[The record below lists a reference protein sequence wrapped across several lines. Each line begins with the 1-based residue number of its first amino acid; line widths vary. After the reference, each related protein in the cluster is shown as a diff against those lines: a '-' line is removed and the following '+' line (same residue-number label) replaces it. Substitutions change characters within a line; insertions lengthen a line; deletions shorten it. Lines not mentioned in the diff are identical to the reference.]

1 MSDKRALPGEAK
13 WGVNLSLPLRKC
25 YASGSTPYPSLPFI
39 VLDTETTG
47 LFPRVHKIVEL
58 AFVHVENGKVTDQ
71 YEQLYD
77 IDDDIPPHVQVLT
90 RIRPEDLQG
99 QPKLEEHVKKIQ
111 SLIGS
116 DTLLIGQ
123 NLGFDLDMLRAEGLD
138 LREYPWIDTSMLAS
152 LVFPELASYSLG
164 YMSVA
169 LRLRHDPVHRALGD
183 VRATLELF
191 GRIWER
197 MEALPTEHLTI
208 LRETFAQSTSG
219 YQRLAEYLPQSSNA
233 RRFPW
238 SLPARENIGHDVKPF
253 PIPPVTSGTVLLL
266 EDSLDPHTIHHLINT
281 LRNAPHPNHSLP
293 AGRQVP
299 PFGLPFRVRGPIRV
313 SSDELMAERRGEGGS
328 QTHTAWVAVKNLE
341 ATLRRV
347 RFPADIR
354 VLHPPF
360 LLLDPEA
367 AERLQE
373 QTTFTADEATLAVKL
388 HWFPA
393 RVRED
398 LQIHGGERDVWNG
411 KLACTD
417 ISPLYA
423 SQFENLPT
431 VILLDHRQLL
441 HCLADREHRALS
453 ALRPDHLVVIDDASM
468 LEDTAT
474 KAYGYHVTVSDL
486 RAAAVGH
493 AALTKFIDLL
503 ELWVEKVRGN
513 DDVHLLGTRDF
524 TRKETKGLREQ
535 LAGHIG
541 DASLPH
547 RTQEHLHSL
556 VAILSENTGTRLTW
570 IECRQHKTTLHAAPE
585 NTAELLHQ
593 NLFSRFPTVLLS
605 PPGFTSIPETTQ
617 GDPAVHPSP
626 LSPTLLPISY
636 PENSNVTAILEN
648 PPRGKTVL
656 LLPSKRIIEEQFVR
670 FTERLEKQGITL
682 ICQGLSGG
690 QGRMEAEFAAA
701 AAPAILLLT
710 PWTYEGFELLMGTV
724 DHLIVDSLPFDHP
737 SDLLIQM
744 RSKHYTDAFTEYTLP

>member
-1 MSDKRALPGEAK
+1 M
-13 WGVNLSLPLRKC
+13 
-25 YASGSTPYPSLPFI
+25 PFI

-58 AFVHVENGKVTDQ
+58 AFVRVENGKVTDQ

-77 IDDDIPPHVQVLT
+77 SDDDIPSHVQVLT

-116 DTLLIGQ
+116 DTLLLGQ

-138 LREYPWIDTSMLAS
+138 LRDYPWIDTSMLAS

-164 YMSVA
+164 YMSTV
-169 LRLRHDPVHRALGD
+169 LGLRHDPVHRALGD

-191 GRIWER
+191 ERIWER
-197 MEALPTEHLTI
+197 IEKLPVKHLTV
-208 LRETFAQSTSG
+208 LRETFARSTTGG
-219 YQRLAEYLPQSSNA
+219 YQRLAECLPQTSNA
-233 RRFPW
+233 QDIPW
-238 SLPARENIGHDVKPF
+238 SIPARENIGHDAKPF

-266 EDSLDPHTIHHLINT
+266 EDSLDPHALHHFM
-281 LRNAPHPNHSLP
+281 NAICKQKKSTTW
-293 AGRQVP
+293 
-299 PFGLPFRVRGPIRV
+299 I
-313 SSDELMAERRGEGGS
+313 
-328 QTHTAWVAVKNLE
+328 AVKNIE
-341 ATLRRV
+341 ATLRRMQLPKDV
-347 RFPADIR
+347 R

-367 AERLQE
+367 ATRLQE
-373 QTTFTADEATLAVKL
+373 QSTFTADEATLAVKL

-398 LQIHGGERDVWNG
+398 LPIHGGERDVWNG

-417 ISPLYA
+417 ISPLYT

-441 HCLADREHRALS
+441 HFLADREHRALS

-474 KAYGYHVTVSDL
+474 KAYGHHITVSDL

-493 AALTKFIDLL
+493 AVLAKFIDLL

-513 DDVHLLGTRDF
+513 DDVHLLSTRDL

-547 RTQEHLHSL
+547 RTQEHLCSL
-556 VAILSENTGTRLTW
+556 ATILSENIGTRLTW

-605 PPGFTSIPETTQ
+605 PPSFTSIPETTQ
-617 GDPAVHPSP
+617 GNPAVHP
-626 LSPTLLPISY
+626 
-636 PENSNVTAILEN
+636 
-648 PPRGKTVL
+648 
-656 LLPSKRIIEEQFVR
+656 
-670 FTERLEKQGITL
+670 
-682 ICQGLSGG
+682 
-690 QGRMEAEFAAA
+690 
-701 AAPAILLLT
+701 
-710 PWTYEGFELLMGTV
+710 
-724 DHLIVDSLPFDHP
+724 
-737 SDLLIQM
+737 
-744 RSKHYTDAFTEYTLP
+744 